1 MKKIFMIYV
10 VFLSVLLSSC
20 VSYSQVSEKSNI
32 SKNSNDFVLSFDKAV
47 DSDNKCKTHIVVKKD
62 NKVVL
67 DEKESLC
74 LNNFNIVYSPET
86 PDTNLLYSKFT
97 FVKEMDEHGKTYARY
112 SMENKRME
120 VSTFESK
127 DGETSIQI
135 PKIITKNIMQN
146 LFVEFG
152 KKITVNEG
160 TLVFEITY
168 TK

>member
-10 VFLSVLLSSC
+10 VFLSVLLSGC
-20 VSYSQVSEKSNI
+20 VTESKTSEK
-32 SKNSNDFVLSFDKAV
+32 SNDFVLSFDKDV
-47 DSDNKCKTHIVVKKD
+47 NSDSKCKTHIVVKKD
-62 NKVVL
+62 SNVVL
-67 DEKESLC
+67 DKKESLC
-74 LNNFNIVYSPET
+74 LNNFNIVYSPEA
-86 PDTNLLYSKFT
+86 PDTNLLYSKFN
-97 FVKEMDEHGKTYARY
+97 FVKETHEDGKIYARY

>member
-10 VFLSVLLSSC
+10 VFLSVLLSGC
-20 VSYSQVSEKSNI
+20 VTDSKVVEKSNI
-32 SKNSNDFVLSFDKAV
+32 SKKSNDFVLSFDKAV
-47 DSDNKCKTHIVVKKD
+47 DSDSKCKTHIVVKKD

-67 DEKESLC
+67 DEREMRC
-74 LNNFNIVYSPET
+74 LNNFNIEYSPEA
-86 PDTNLLYSKFT
+86 PNNNLLYSKFT
-97 FVKEMDEHGKTYARY
+97 FVKRTDENGKIYARY

-120 VSTFESK
+120 VSNFESK

-152 KKITVNEG
+152 KKVTVKEG

-168 TK
+168 YK